1 MAVLSRH
8 HSYHLTY
15 RLAVKD
21 DAAPADPCWT
31 LMSVAASPRHQTC
44 QGLSPDTGCIHGRRH
59 GQWRKGGQ
67 GGETT
72 GTPQRSPHLEFQ
84 GEAQHHDAPQKRYSL
99 YSHIFKSRSD
109 STVKIWPLEP
119 VHDYSRFRGLFV
131 PTLCVVVLDSS

>member
-8 HSYHLTY
+8 HSYHPTY

-21 DAAPADPCWT
+21 DAAPTDPCWT
-31 LMSVAASPRHQTC
+31 LCLLLLALGIKRVKGYPQTPAAYTVAVMDSGAKEGEGARRPGPHNGVPISRSRERLNTMMPR
-44 QGLSPDTGCIHGRRH
+44 
-59 GQWRKGGQ
+59 KK
-67 GGETT
+67 
-72 GTPQRSPHLEFQ
+72 GTPSI
-84 GEAQHHDAPQKRYSL
+84 
-99 YSHIFKSRSD
+99 HIFKSRSD